1 MNKHAKVYTSL
12 SLAAAAVLAV
22 AASSALG
29 QALLMGDQVKQSVN
43 KVNSE
48 LKWNTSLEQCKWQAK
63 KEGKL
68 VFWLHM
74 LGSLNGYT

>member
-1 MNKHAKVYTSL
+1 MNKHIKVYTNFL
-12 SLAAAAVLAV
+12 LAV
-22 AASSALG
+22 AASLTLTGSSALG
-29 QALLMGDQVKQSVN
+29 QALLMGDQVKQSVK
-43 KVNSE
+43 KVSSE
-48 LKWNTSLEQCKWQAK
+48 LKWNNSIEQCKWQAR

>member
-1 MNKHAKVYTSL
+1 MNKQIRAYTAL
-12 SLAAAAVLAV
+12 SLATATAV
-22 AASSALG
+22 AVTASSAIG

-48 LKWNTSLEQCKWQAK
+48 LKWNNSLDQCKWQAK